1 MLAYSAKKKN
11 TNITAACSVIK
22 PLTNSDSASAKSNG
36 ALFVSATEPIK
47 NIINTGNK
55 GITNQITF

>member
-11 TNITAACSVIK
+11 IKIIEECSVKK
-22 PLTNSDSASAKSNG
+22 PLTNSDSASARSKG
-36 ALFVSATEPIK
+36 ERLVSAKAPIK

-55 GITNQITF
+55 GIINHIDF